1 VLAAAWCVGPCWS
14 TPLRATS
21 ATARVPSMRPYQL
34 PVHRQT
40 CSDVAWFEGNSA
52 CYQHSIALFRC
63 VYVRVAPHPSPLP
76 DRSPPPGLRNTQA
89 LAATLAEHPDPL
101 ADYDYRGDAG
111 ALGFPNAGASDVDN
125 SPPHPRAVPPRA
137 PSQRPASAPAVRSSL
152 PPIQR
157 CGRVLFGCEGFVP
170 PRAPHA
176 SAPAVRSSLPP
187 IQRCGRV
194 LFGCEGFVPPR
205 TPSQRPA
212 SAPAVRSSLP
222 AIQRC
227 GRVLFG
233 CEGFV
238 PPRAPSQRP
247 ASAPAVTLQS
257 PSHTATKKWRI
268 VILRFGTAPQK
279 MVLER
284 WTNPKPL
291 QPIWD
296 RAAI

>member
-170 PRAPHA
+170 PRAP
-176 SAPAVRSSLPP
+176 
-187 IQRCGRV
+187 
-194 LFGCEGFVPPR
+194 
-205 TPSQRPA
+205 
-212 SAPAVRSSLP
+212 
-222 AIQRC
+222 
-227 GRVLFG
+227 
-233 CEGFV
+233 
-238 PPRAPSQRP
+238 SQRP

>member
-1 VLAAAWCVGPCWS
+1 LYRRRCARRRRSPRARSATRRRSRPHSCCRCHCPHPHPPPHTPSDSRTATWTIVLAAAWCVGPCWS

-170 PRAPHA
+170 PRAP
-176 SAPAVRSSLPP
+176 
-187 IQRCGRV
+187 
-194 LFGCEGFVPPR
+194 
-205 TPSQRPA
+205 
-212 SAPAVRSSLP
+212 
-222 AIQRC
+222 
-227 GRVLFG
+227 
-233 CEGFV
+233 
-238 PPRAPSQRP
+238 SQRP